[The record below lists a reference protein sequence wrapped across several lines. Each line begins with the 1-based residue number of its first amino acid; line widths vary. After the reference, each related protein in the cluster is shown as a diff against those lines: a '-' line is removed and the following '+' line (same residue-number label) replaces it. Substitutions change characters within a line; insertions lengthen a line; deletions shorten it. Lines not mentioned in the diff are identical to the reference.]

1 MELFQLQN
9 KMLALRGFSRRLR
22 MEGITQ
28 SYNMLDSITYKKTK
42 TMSRIIKQNKDF
54 KLGE

>member
-1 MELFQLQN
+1 
-9 KMLALRGFSRRLR
+9 MLALRGFSRRLR

-54 KLGE
+54 KLG